1 MSSMYSPVGS
11 EEYVREELWK
21 KVVSN
26 QQFGHPVHMGLK
38 ELAKEVNEHECW
50 NLVSIEALKKFY

>member
-1 MSSMYSPVGS
+1 MSSMYSPVVS

-21 KVVSN
+21 KVVSK

-38 ELAKEVNEHECW
+38 ELSKEVNEHKC
-50 NLVSIEALKKFY
+50 

>member
-38 ELAKEVNEHECW
+38 ELAKEVNEHEC
-50 NLVSIEALKKFY
+50 